1 MVSIIVTHKQC
12 LLYLKDCLKSISEQK
27 FKDYETVLVVDDLQD
42 DPQEFQ
48 AVIEEYKDKI
58 NLKLYYLEKKTGVA
72 AARNLGLDKAQG
84 EYIYFL
90 DNDDYIYEDGI
101 QKLLNI
107 MDEDT
112 DMAYGRIQGTY
123 QGTVTFEEKRDLEKE
138 EENLAQYDFNNPLEA
153 KITHYRRLE
162 RLTVLGTLYK
172 KTLFTDNNIRFN
184 EEQKYFVDV
193 RVIIQIMCA
202 AGKIKSNVEAIYVKR
217 HHNDRYNNPAIEQTS
232 KVDSMPYY
240 FLAVDNA
247 KKAAEG
253 HKEIQNH
260 LDLIVAKFVTLTLV
274 QKLRWNTE
282 EEPCWKN
289 EYFDELHKRLKAMDL
304 KHLNKKYIFWL
315 EKPVMKAMAEGDRE
329 KVRKTGNRLLA
340 KRKIKRMFKNK
351 WARNKAVALH
361 IFNKMPI
368 KNNYVVFESFMGR
381 NYSGQPK
388 YIYEY
393 MQEHFGN
400 QYTYIWSVDKRG
412 LKIPGEHKKVKR
424 SGLRYFY
431 YMNRSK
437 YWILNMKQP
446 LSIPKREETVLL
458 ETWHGTPL
466 KRLAFDLNDVVGGV
480 SNYKDKFYRQKEA
493 WDYLLSDNPFSTEK
507 FQSCF
512 MYPKEKILEYGYPAN
527 DPLYAPDRD
536 ERAKKIKEKLG
547 IPTEKKV
554 IMYAPT
560 WRDDNY
566 YEIGQF
572 KFDLD
577 LDVNRLEKEFGDE
590 YVIVLRL
597 HYLVVEALD
606 MSKYS
611 DFVVN
616 GSSYDD
622 VTDLYLITDIL
633 ITDYSSVFFDF
644 ANLKRPV
651 LYYTYDLERYRDVLH
666 GFYLSMEEELP
677 GPMLLTNDEVVD
689 AIRNIDKIEEQYK
702 DRYEQFYNRFCC
714 IDDGHATERVVNKIF
729 QSEKELP

>member
-12 LLYLKDCLKSISEQK
+12 LWYLEDCFKSVAGQE
-27 FKDYETVLVVDDLQD
+27 FKDYETILVVDDLQD
-42 DPQEFQ
+42 EPEEFQ
-48 AVIEEYKDKI
+48 KIIDEYQEKI
-58 NLKLYYLEKKTGVA
+58 QLSVFYLEGKTGVS

-101 QKLLNI
+101 KKLLDV

-112 DMAYGRIQGTY
+112 DMAYGRVQGTY
-123 QGTVTFEEKRDLEKE
+123 QGTVTFEEKRNLEKE
-138 EENLAQYDFNNPLEA
+138 EERLSKYDFYHPLEA
-153 KITHYRRLE
+153 KFTHYRRLE
-162 RLTVLGTLYK
+162 NLTVLGAVYK
-172 KTLFTDNNIRFN
+172 KSLFEKNNIRFN
-184 EEQKYFVDV
+184 EEQFCFADV
-193 RVIIQIMCA
+193 LVLTKIMCSTDR
-202 AGKIKSNVEAIYVKR
+202 IKGNIDAIYVKR
-217 HHNDRYNNPAIEQTS
+217 HHNDRYNNPAIEQTP
-232 KVDSMPYY
+232 KIDSMPYY
-240 FLAVDNA
+240 FMAVDNA
-247 KKAAEG
+247 KKIAKD
-253 HKEIQNH
+253 HKEIERH
-260 LDLIVAKFVTLTLV
+260 LDLILAKFTTLYLV
-274 QKLRWNTE
+274 KKLRWNTK
-282 EEPCWKN
+282 EEPCWKE
-289 EYFDELHKRLKAMDL
+289 EYFSELHKRLKEVNL
-304 KHLNKKYIFWL
+304 RHLNRKYIYWL
-315 EKPVMKAMAEGDRE
+315 EKSVMRAVAAGNLEKTQKA
-329 KVRKTGNRLLA
+329 GNRLLA

-351 WARNKAVALH
+351 WARNKAFALH
-361 IFNKMPI
+361 IFNKMDMKKDWVI
-368 KNNYVVFESFMGR
+368 FESFMGR

-393 MQEHFGN
+393 MQKHYGDK
-400 QYTYIWSVDKRG
+400 YTYIWSVDKRG
-412 LKIPGEHKKVKR
+412 LKIPGKHKTVKR

-446 LSIPKREETVLL
+446 LSVPKREETVLL

-527 DPLYAPDRD
+527 DPLYALDRE

-547 IPTEKKV
+547 IPLDKKV

-590 YVIVLRL
+590 YVILLRL

-606 MSKYS
+606 MSKYG
-611 DFVVN
+611 DFAVN
-616 GSSYDD
+616 GSAYDD

-666 GFYLSMEEELP
+666 GFYLSMEDDLP
-677 GPMLLTNDEVVD
+677 GPMLLTNDDVVD
-689 AIRNIDKIEEQYK
+689 AIKNIDKIEEQYK
-702 DRYEQFYNRFCC
+702 DRYEEFYDRFCC
-714 IDDGHATERVVNKIF
+714 VDDGHASERVVKKIF
-729 QSEKELP
+729 GE

>member
-1 MVSIIVTHKQC
+1 MENGMVSIIVTHKQC
-12 LLYLKDCLKSISEQK
+12 LWYLEDCFKSIAGQE
-27 FKDYETVLVVDDLQD
+27 FKDYETILVVDDLQD
-42 DPQEFQ
+42 EPEEFQ
-48 AVIEEYKDKI
+48 KIIDEYQEKI
-58 NLKLYYLEKKTGVA
+58 QLSVFYLEGKTGVS

-101 QKLLNI
+101 KKLLDV

-112 DMAYGRIQGTY
+112 DMAYGRVQGTY
-123 QGTVTFEEKRDLEKE
+123 QGTVTFEEKRNLEKE
-138 EENLAQYDFNNPLEA
+138 EERLSKYDFYHPLEA
-153 KITHYRRLE
+153 KFTHYRRLE
-162 RLTVLGTLYK
+162 NLTVLGAVYK
-172 KTLFTDNNIRFN
+172 KSLFEKNNIRFN
-184 EEQKYFVDV
+184 EEQFCFADV
-193 RVIIQIMCA
+193 LVLTKIMCSTDR
-202 AGKIKSNVEAIYVKR
+202 IKGNIDAIYVKR
-217 HHNDRYNNPAIEQTS
+217 HHNDRYNNPAIEQTP
-232 KVDSMPYY
+232 KIDSMPYY
-240 FLAVDNA
+240 FMAVDNA
-247 KKAAEG
+247 KKIAKD
-253 HKEIQNH
+253 HKEIERH
-260 LDLIVAKFVTLTLV
+260 LDLILAKFTTLYLV
-274 QKLRWNTE
+274 KKLRWNTK
-282 EEPCWKN
+282 EEPCWKE
-289 EYFDELHKRLKAMDL
+289 EYFSELHKRLKEVNL
-304 KHLNKKYIFWL
+304 RHLNRKYIYWL
-315 EKPVMKAMAEGDRE
+315 EKSVMRAVAAGNLEKTQKA
-329 KVRKTGNRLLA
+329 GNRLLA

-351 WARNKAVALH
+351 WARNKAFALH
-361 IFNKMPI
+361 IFNKMDMKKDWVI
-368 KNNYVVFESFMGR
+368 FESFMGR

-393 MQEHFGN
+393 MQKHYGDK
-400 QYTYIWSVDKRG
+400 YTYIWSVDKRG
-412 LKIPGEHKKVKR
+412 LKIPGKHKTVKR

-446 LSIPKREETVLL
+446 LSVPKREETVLL

-527 DPLYAPDRD
+527 DPLYAPDRE

-547 IPTEKKV
+547 IPLDKKV

-590 YVIVLRL
+590 YVILLRL

-606 MSKYS
+606 MSKYG
-611 DFVVN
+611 DFAVN
-616 GSSYDD
+616 GSAYDD

-666 GFYLSMEEELP
+666 GFYLSMEDDLP
-677 GPMLLTNDEVVD
+677 GPMLLTNDDVVD
-689 AIRNIDKIEEQYK
+689 AIKNIDKIEEQYK
-702 DRYEQFYNRFCC
+702 DRYEEFYDRFCC
-714 IDDGHATERVVNKIF
+714 VDDGHASERVVKKIF
-729 QSEKELP
+729 GE

>member
-12 LLYLKDCLKSISEQK
+12 LWYLEDCFKSIAGQE
-27 FKDYETVLVVDDLQD
+27 FKDYETILVVDDLQD
-42 DPQEFQ
+42 EPEEFQ
-48 AVIEEYKDKI
+48 KIIDEYQEKI
-58 NLKLYYLEKKTGVA
+58 QLSVFYLEGKTGVS

-101 QKLLNI
+101 KKLLDV

-112 DMAYGRIQGTY
+112 DMAYGRVQGTY
-123 QGTVTFEEKRDLEKE
+123 QGTVTFEEKRNLEKE
-138 EENLAQYDFNNPLEA
+138 EERLSKYDFYHPLEA
-153 KITHYRRLE
+153 KFTHYRRLE
-162 RLTVLGTLYK
+162 NLTVLGAVYK
-172 KTLFTDNNIRFN
+172 KSLFEKNNIRFN
-184 EEQKYFVDV
+184 EEQFCFADV
-193 RVIIQIMCA
+193 LVLTKIMCSTDR
-202 AGKIKSNVEAIYVKR
+202 IKGNIDAIYVKR
-217 HHNDRYNNPAIEQTS
+217 HHNDRYNNPAIEQTP
-232 KVDSMPYY
+232 KIDSMPYY
-240 FLAVDNA
+240 FMAVDNA
-247 KKAAEG
+247 KKIAKD
-253 HKEIQNH
+253 HKEIERH
-260 LDLIVAKFVTLTLV
+260 LDLILAKFTTLYLV
-274 QKLRWNTE
+274 KKLRWNTK
-282 EEPCWKN
+282 EEPCWKE
-289 EYFDELHKRLKAMDL
+289 EYFSELHKRLKEVNL
-304 KHLNKKYIFWL
+304 RHLNRKYIYWL
-315 EKPVMKAMAEGDRE
+315 EKSVMRAVAAGNLEKTQKA
-329 KVRKTGNRLLA
+329 GNRLLA

-351 WARNKAVALH
+351 WARNKAFALH
-361 IFNKMPI
+361 IFNKMDMKKDWVI
-368 KNNYVVFESFMGR
+368 FESFMGR

-393 MQEHFGN
+393 MQKHYGDK
-400 QYTYIWSVDKRG
+400 YTYIWSVDKRG
-412 LKIPGEHKKVKR
+412 LKIPGKHKTVKR

-446 LSIPKREETVLL
+446 LSVPKREETVLL

-527 DPLYAPDRD
+527 DPLYALDRE

-547 IPTEKKV
+547 IPLDKKV

-590 YVIVLRL
+590 YVILLRL

-606 MSKYS
+606 MSKYG
-611 DFVVN
+611 DFAVN
-616 GSSYDD
+616 GSAYDD

-666 GFYLSMEEELP
+666 GFYLSMEDDLP
-677 GPMLLTNDEVVD
+677 GPMLLTNDDVVD
-689 AIRNIDKIEEQYK
+689 AIKNIDKIEEQYK
-702 DRYEQFYNRFCC
+702 DRYEEFYDRFCC
-714 IDDGHATERVVNKIF
+714 VDDGHASERVVKKIF
-729 QSEKELP
+729 GE

>member
-1 MVSIIVTHKQC
+1 MENRMVSIIVTHKQC
-12 LLYLKDCLKSISEQK
+12 LWYLEDCLKSIAGQE
-27 FKDYETVLVVDDLQD
+27 FKDYETILVVDDLQD
-42 DPQEFQ
+42 EPEEFQ
-48 AVIEEYKDKI
+48 KIIDEYQEKI
-58 NLKLYYLEKKTGVA
+58 HLSVFYLEEKTGVS

-101 QKLLNI
+101 KKLLDV
-107 MDEDT
+107 MEEDT
-112 DMAYGRIQGTY
+112 DMAYGRVQGTY
-123 QGTVTFEEKRDLEKE
+123 QGTVTFEEKRNLEKE
-138 EENLAQYDFNNPLEA
+138 EERLSKYDFYHPLEA
-153 KITHYRRLE
+153 KFTHYRRLE
-162 RLTVLGTLYK
+162 NLTILGAVYRK
-172 KTLFTDNNIRFN
+172 SLFERNNIRFN
-184 EEQKYFVDV
+184 EEQLCFADV
-193 RVIIQIMCA
+193 LVLTKIMCSTD
-202 AGKIKSNVEAIYVKR
+202 KIIGNIDAIYVKR
-217 HHNDRYNNPAIEQTS
+217 HHNDRYNNPAIEQTP
-232 KVDSMPYY
+232 KIDSMPYY
-240 FLAVDNA
+240 FMAVDNA
-247 KKAAEG
+247 KEIAKG
-253 HKEIQNH
+253 HKEIERH
-260 LDLIVAKFVTLTLV
+260 LDLILAKFTTLYLIK
-274 QKLRWNTE
+274 KLRWNTE
-282 EEPCWKN
+282 EEPCWKE
-289 EYFDELHKRLKAMDL
+289 EYFSELHERLKNVNL
-304 KHLNKKYIFWL
+304 RHLNRKYIYWL
-315 EKPVMKAMAEGDRE
+315 EKSVMRAVATGNLEKTKKA
-329 KVRKTGNRLLA
+329 GNRLLA

-351 WARNKAVALH
+351 WARNKAFALH
-361 IFNKMPI
+361 IFNKMEI
-368 KNNYVVFESFMGR
+368 KKDWVIFESFMGR

-393 MQEHFGN
+393 MQKHYGDK
-400 QYTYIWSVDKRG
+400 YTYIWSVDKRG
-412 LKIPGEHKKVKR
+412 LKIPGKHKTVKR

-446 LSIPKREETVLL
+446 LSVPKREETILL

-527 DPLYAPDRD
+527 DPLYAPDRE

-547 IPTEKKV
+547 IPLDKKV

-590 YVIVLRL
+590 YVILLRL

-606 MSKYS
+606 MSKYG
-611 DFVVN
+611 DFAVN
-616 GSSYDD
+616 GSAYDD

-666 GFYLSMEEELP
+666 GFYLSMEDDLP
-677 GPMLLTNDEVVD
+677 GPMLLTNNDVVD
-689 AIRNIDKIEEQYK
+689 AIKNIDKIEEQYK
-702 DRYEQFYNRFCC
+702 DRYEEFYNRFCC
-714 IDDGHATERVVNKIF
+714 VDDGHASERVVKKIF
-729 QSEKELP
+729 GE

>member
-1 MVSIIVTHKQC
+1 MVSIIVTHRKW
-12 LLYLKDCLKSISEQK
+12 LLYLKDCFKSISEQE

-42 DPQEFQ
+42 DKDEFQ
-48 AVIEEYKDKI
+48 QVIDEYKDKI
-58 NLKLYYLEKKTGVA
+58 NLKVFYLEGKTGVS
-72 AARNLGLDKAQG
+72 AARNLGMDKAQG

-90 DNDDYIYEDGI
+90 DNDDYIYDDVI
-101 QKLLNI
+101 KKLLDV

-112 DMAYGRIQGTY
+112 DMAYGRVQGTY
-123 QGTVTFEEKRDLEKE
+123 QGTVTFEEKRDIEKE
-138 EENLAQYDFNNPLEA
+138 EENLEKYDFDNPIESRL
-153 KITHYRRLE
+153 THFRRLE
-162 RLTVLGTLYK
+162 RLTVLGALYRK
-172 KTLFTDNNIRFN
+172 SLFTDNNIRFN
-184 EEQKYFVDV
+184 EEQYCFADV
-193 RVIIQIMCA
+193 RVLTEILCTTK
-202 AGKIKSNVEAIYVKR
+202 KIKSNVNAIYVKR
-217 HHNDRYNNPAIEQTS
+217 HHNDRYNNPAIEQTP
-232 KVDSMPYY
+232 KIESMPYY
-240 FLAVDNA
+240 FMAIDNA
-247 KKAAEG
+247 KKVAEG
-253 HKEIQNH
+253 HPEIQGH
-260 LDLIVAKFVTLTLV
+260 FDLIEAKFVTLYLIK
-274 QKLRWNTE
+274 KLRWNTE
-282 EEPCWKN
+282 EEECWEN
-289 EYFDELHKRLKAMDL
+289 EYFQEFYKRCSQMDKKNLKRR
-304 KHLNKKYIFWL
+304 YFYFL
-315 EKPVMKAMAEGDRE
+315 EKPVIKAMAKGDLA
-329 KVRKTGNRLLA
+329 KVKKTGNRYLA
-340 KRKIKRMFKNK
+340 KKKLKRMFKNK
-351 WARNKAVALH
+351 WARNKAFALH
-361 IFNKMPI
+361 IFNKMPM
-368 KNNYVVFESFMGR
+368 KENYVIFESFMGR

-393 MQEHFGN
+393 MQEHFGDK
-400 QYTYIWSVDKRG
+400 YTYVWSVDKRG
-412 LKIPGEHKKVKR
+412 LKIPGKHKTVRR

-446 LSIPKREETVLL
+446 LSVPKREDTVLL

-480 SNYKDKFYRQKEA
+480 SNYKDKFYRQKEN

-527 DPLYAPDRD
+527 DPLYAPDRE
-536 ERAKKIKEKLG
+536 ERARKIKEKLG
-547 IPTEKKV
+547 IPADKKV

-590 YVIVLRL
+590 YVLLLRL

-606 MSKYS
+606 MSKYGE
-611 DFVVN
+611 FAVN
-616 GSSYDD
+616 GSAYDD

-666 GFYLSMEEELP
+666 GFYLSMEDDLP

-689 AIRNIDKIEEQYK
+689 AIKNIDQIQEKYK
-702 DRYEQFYNRFCC
+702 DRYEEFYNRFCC

-729 QSEKELP
+729 KES

>member
-12 LLYLKDCLKSISEQK
+12 LWYLEDCFKSIAGQE
-27 FKDYETVLVVDDLQD
+27 FKDYETILVVDDLQD
-42 DPQEFQ
+42 EPEEFQ
-48 AVIEEYKDKI
+48 KIIDEYQEKI
-58 NLKLYYLEKKTGVA
+58 QLSVFYLEGKTGVS

-90 DNDDYIYEDGI
+90 DNDDYISEDGI
-101 QKLLNI
+101 KKLLDV

-112 DMAYGRIQGTY
+112 DMAYGRVQGTY
-123 QGTVTFEEKRDLEKE
+123 QGTVTFEEKRNLEKE
-138 EENLAQYDFNNPLEA
+138 EERLSKYDFYHPLEA
-153 KITHYRRLE
+153 KFTHYRRLE
-162 RLTVLGTLYK
+162 NLTVLGAVYK
-172 KTLFTDNNIRFN
+172 KSLFEKNNIRFN
-184 EEQKYFVDV
+184 EEQFCFADV
-193 RVIIQIMCA
+193 LVLTKIMCSTDR
-202 AGKIKSNVEAIYVKR
+202 IKGNIDAIYVKR
-217 HHNDRYNNPAIEQTS
+217 HHNDRYNNPAIEQTP
-232 KVDSMPYY
+232 KIDSMPYY
-240 FLAVDNA
+240 FMAVDNA
-247 KKAAEG
+247 KKIAKD
-253 HKEIQNH
+253 HKEIERH
-260 LDLIVAKFVTLTLV
+260 LDLILAKFTTLYLV
-274 QKLRWNTE
+274 KKLRWNTK
-282 EEPCWKN
+282 EEPCWKE
-289 EYFDELHKRLKAMDL
+289 EYFSELHKRLKEVNL
-304 KHLNKKYIFWL
+304 RHLNRKYIYWL
-315 EKPVMKAMAEGDRE
+315 EKSVMRAVAAGNLEKTQKA
-329 KVRKTGNRLLA
+329 GNRLLA

-351 WARNKAVALH
+351 WARNKAFALH
-361 IFNKMPI
+361 IFNKMDMKKDWVI
-368 KNNYVVFESFMGR
+368 FESFMGR

-393 MQEHFGN
+393 MQKHYGDK
-400 QYTYIWSVDKRG
+400 YTYIWSVDKRG
-412 LKIPGEHKKVKR
+412 LKIPGKHKTVKR

-446 LSIPKREETVLL
+446 LSVPKREETVLL

-527 DPLYAPDRD
+527 DPLYAPDRE

-547 IPTEKKV
+547 IPLDKKV

-590 YVIVLRL
+590 YVILLRL

-606 MSKYS
+606 MSKYG
-611 DFVVN
+611 DFAVN
-616 GSSYDD
+616 GSAYDD

-666 GFYLSMEEELP
+666 GFYLSMEDDLP
-677 GPMLLTNDEVVD
+677 GPMLLTNDDVVD
-689 AIRNIDKIEEQYK
+689 AIKNIDKIEEQYK
-702 DRYEQFYNRFCC
+702 DRYEEFYDRFCC
-714 IDDGHATERVVNKIF
+714 VDDGHASERVVKKIF
-729 QSEKELP
+729 GE

>member
-12 LLYLKDCLKSISEQK
+12 LWYLEDCLKSIAGQE
-27 FKDYETVLVVDDLQD
+27 FKDYETILVVDDLQD
-42 DPQEFQ
+42 EPEEFQ
-48 AVIEEYKDKI
+48 KIIDEYQEKI
-58 NLKLYYLEKKTGVA
+58 HLSVFYLEEKTGVS

-101 QKLLNI
+101 KKLLDV
-107 MDEDT
+107 MEEDT
-112 DMAYGRIQGTY
+112 DMAYGRVQGTY
-123 QGTVTFEEKRDLEKE
+123 QGTVTFEEKRNLEKE
-138 EENLAQYDFNNPLEA
+138 EERLSKYDFYHPLEA
-153 KITHYRRLE
+153 KFTHYRRLE
-162 RLTVLGTLYK
+162 NLTILGAVYRK
-172 KTLFTDNNIRFN
+172 SLFERNNIRFN
-184 EEQKYFVDV
+184 EEQLCFADV
-193 RVIIQIMCA
+193 LVLTKIMCSTD
-202 AGKIKSNVEAIYVKR
+202 KIIGNIDAIYVKR
-217 HHNDRYNNPAIEQTS
+217 HHNDRYNNPAIEQTP
-232 KVDSMPYY
+232 KIDSMPYY
-240 FLAVDNA
+240 FMAVDNA
-247 KKAAEG
+247 KEIAKG
-253 HKEIQNH
+253 HKEIERH
-260 LDLIVAKFVTLTLV
+260 LDLILAKFTTLYLIK
-274 QKLRWNTE
+274 KLRWNTE
-282 EEPCWKN
+282 EEPCWKE
-289 EYFDELHKRLKAMDL
+289 EYFSELHERLKNVNL
-304 KHLNKKYIFWL
+304 RHLNRKYIYWL
-315 EKPVMKAMAEGDRE
+315 EKSVMRAVATGNLEKTKKA
-329 KVRKTGNRLLA
+329 GNRLLA

-351 WARNKAVALH
+351 WARNKAFALH
-361 IFNKMPI
+361 IFNKMEI
-368 KNNYVVFESFMGR
+368 KKDWVIFESFMGR

-393 MQEHFGN
+393 MQKHYGDK
-400 QYTYIWSVDKRG
+400 YTYIWSVDKRG
-412 LKIPGEHKKVKR
+412 LKIPGKHKTVKR

-446 LSIPKREETVLL
+446 LSVPKREETILL

-527 DPLYAPDRD
+527 DPLYAPDRE

-547 IPTEKKV
+547 IPLDKKV

-590 YVIVLRL
+590 YVILLRL

-606 MSKYS
+606 MSKYG
-611 DFVVN
+611 DFAVN
-616 GSSYDD
+616 GSAYDD

-666 GFYLSMEEELP
+666 GFYLSMEDDLP
-677 GPMLLTNDEVVD
+677 GPMLLTNNDVVD
-689 AIRNIDKIEEQYK
+689 AIKNIDKIEEQYK
-702 DRYEQFYNRFCC
+702 DRYEEFYNRFCC
-714 IDDGHATERVVNKIF
+714 VDDGHASERVVKKIF
-729 QSEKELP
+729 GE

>member
-12 LLYLKDCLKSISEQK
+12 LRYLEECLNSIAEQE
-27 FKDYETVLVVDDLQD
+27 FQDYETVLVVDDLQD
-42 DPQEFQ
+42 EPEEFQ
-48 AVIEEYKDKI
+48 KVIDKYKERI
-58 NLKLYYLEKKTGVA
+58 HLRLFYLEGKTGVS
-72 AARNLGLDKAQG
+72 AARNFGMDKAQG

-90 DNDDYIYEDGI
+90 DNDDYIFEDGI
-101 QKLLNI
+101 KKLLDV
-107 MDEDT
+107 MED
-112 DMAYGRIQGTY
+112 DMEMAYGRVQGTY

-138 EENLAQYDFNNPLEA
+138 EERLSAYDFYNPMESR
-153 KITHYRRLE
+153 ITHYRRLE
-162 RLTVLGTLYK
+162 RLSVLGALYK
-172 KTLFTDNNIRFN
+172 KSFLTEHNVRFD
-184 EEQKYFVDV
+184 EEQMYFADV
-193 RVIIQIMCA
+193 SVIAKIMSVA
-202 AGKIKSNVEAIYVKR
+202 TKMKGNVEAIYVKR
-217 HHNDRYNNPAIEQTS
+217 RHNDRYNNPALDQTP
-232 KVDSMPYY
+232 KVDSMSWY
-240 FLAVDNA
+240 FRAVDKA
-247 KKAAEG
+247 KEAAKGNE
-253 HKEIQNH
+253 EIGRH
-260 LDLIVAKFVTLTLV
+260 LDLIVAKFVTLTLI

-282 EEPCWKN
+282 EEPCWKD
-289 EYFDELHKRLKAMDL
+289 EYFDEFHRRLAEMNL
-304 KHLNKKYIFWL
+304 KKLNKKYILWL
-315 EKPVMKAMAEGDRE
+315 EKPVMKAMAKGDRE
-329 KVRKTGNRLLA
+329 AVRKTGNRLLA
-340 KRKIKRMFKNK
+340 KRKLKRMVKNK
-351 WARNKAVALH
+351 WSRNKAVALH

-368 KNNYVVFESFMGR
+368 KNNYVIFESFMGR

-393 MQEHFGN
+393 MQEHLGN
-400 QYTYIWSVDKRG
+400 KYTYIWSVDKRG
-412 LKIPGEHKKVKR
+412 LKIPGKHKKVRR
-424 SGLRYFY
+424 SGIRYFY

-446 LSIPKREETVLL
+446 LSVPKREETILL

-466 KRLAFDLNDVVGGV
+466 KRLVFDLNDVVGGV

-512 MYPKEKILEYGYPAN
+512 MYPREKILEYGYPAN
-527 DPLYAPDRD
+527 DPLYAPDRE

-547 IPTEKKV
+547 IPQDKKV

-590 YVIVLRL
+590 YVILLRL

-606 MSKYS
+606 MSKYG
-611 DFVVN
+611 DFAIN
-616 GSSYDD
+616 GSAYDD

-651 LYYTYDLERYRDVLH
+651 LYYTYDLEKYRDILH
-666 GFYLSMEEELP
+666 GFYLSMEDDLP

-689 AIRNIDKIEEQYK
+689 AIRNIDKIEEQYRE
-702 DRYEQFYNRFCC
+702 RYEEFYDRFCC

-729 QSEKELP
+729 GEQ

>member
-1 MVSIIVTHKQC
+1 M
-12 LLYLKDCLKSISEQK
+12 
-27 FKDYETVLVVDDLQD
+27 VVDDLQD
-42 DPQEFQ
+42 EPEEFQ
-48 AVIEEYKDKI
+48 KIIDEYQDKI
-58 NLKLYYLEKKTGVA
+58 HLSVFYLNGKTGVS

-90 DNDDYIYEDGI
+90 DNDDYIYEEGVK
-101 QKLLNI
+101 KLLDV
-107 MDEDT
+107 MEEDT
-112 DMAYGRIQGTY
+112 DMAYGRVQGTY
-123 QGTVTFEEKRDLEKE
+123 QGTVTFEEKRDFEKE
-138 EENLAQYDFNNPLEA
+138 EERLSKYDFYHPLEA
-153 KITHYRRLE
+153 KFTHYRRLE
-162 RLTVLGTLYK
+162 NLTVLGAVYK
-172 KTLFTDNNIRFN
+172 KSLFEENNIRFN
-184 EEQKYFVDV
+184 EEQFCFADV
-193 RVIIQIMCA
+193 LVLTKIMCSTD
-202 AGKIKSNVEAIYVKR
+202 KIKGNIDAIYVKR
-217 HHNDRYNNPAIEQTS
+217 HHNDRYNNPAIEQTP
-232 KVDSMPYY
+232 KIDSMPYY
-240 FLAVDNA
+240 FMAVDNA
-247 KKAAEG
+247 KKIAKG
-253 HKEIQNH
+253 HKEIERH
-260 LDLIVAKFVTLTLV
+260 LDLILAKFTTLYLV
-274 QKLRWNTE
+274 KKLRWNTE
-282 EEPCWKN
+282 EEPCWKE
-289 EYFDELHKRLKAMDL
+289 EYFSELHKRLKEVNL
-304 KHLNKKYIFWL
+304 RHLNRKYIYWL
-315 EKPVMKAMAEGDRE
+315 EKSVMRAVAAGDLE
-329 KVRKTGNRLLA
+329 KTKKSGNRLLA

-351 WARNKAVALH
+351 WARNKAFALH
-361 IFNKMPI
+361 IFNKMETKKDWVI
-368 KNNYVVFESFMGR
+368 FESFMGR

-393 MQEHFGN
+393 MQKHYGDK
-400 QYTYIWSVDKRG
+400 YTYIWSVDKRG
-412 LKIPGEHKKVKR
+412 LKIPGKHKTVKR

-446 LSIPKREETVLL
+446 LSVPKREETVLL

-527 DPLYAPDRD
+527 DPLYATDRE

-547 IPTEKKV
+547 IPLDKKV

-590 YVIVLRL
+590 YVILLRL

-606 MSKYS
+606 MSKYG
-611 DFVVN
+611 DFAVN
-616 GSSYDD
+616 GSAYDD

-666 GFYLSMEEELP
+666 GFYLSMEDDLP
-677 GPMLLTNDEVVD
+677 GPMLLTNDDVVD
-689 AIRNIDKIEEQYK
+689 AIKNIDKIEEQYK
-702 DRYEQFYNRFCC
+702 DRYEEFYNRFCC
-714 IDDGHATERVVNKIF
+714 VDDGHASERVVKKIF
-729 QSEKELP
+729 GE

>member
-1 MVSIIVTHKQC
+1 MVSIIVNHKQC
-12 LLYLKDCLKSISEQK
+12 LWYLEDCFKSIAGQE
-27 FKDYETVLVVDDLQD
+27 FKDYETILVVDDLQD
-42 DPQEFQ
+42 EPEEFQ
-48 AVIEEYKDKI
+48 KIIDEYQEKI
-58 NLKLYYLEKKTGVA
+58 QLSVFYLEGKTGVS

-101 QKLLNI
+101 KKLLDV

-112 DMAYGRIQGTY
+112 DMAYGRVQGTY
-123 QGTVTFEEKRDLEKE
+123 QGTVTFEEKRNLEKE
-138 EENLAQYDFNNPLEA
+138 EERLSKYDFYHPLEA
-153 KITHYRRLE
+153 KFTHYRRLE
-162 RLTVLGTLYK
+162 NLTVLGAVYK
-172 KTLFTDNNIRFN
+172 KSLFEKNNIRFN
-184 EEQKYFVDV
+184 EEQFCFADV
-193 RVIIQIMCA
+193 LVLTKIMCSTDR
-202 AGKIKSNVEAIYVKR
+202 IKGNIDAIYVKR
-217 HHNDRYNNPAIEQTS
+217 HHNDRYNNPAIEQTP
-232 KVDSMPYY
+232 KIDSMPYY
-240 FLAVDNA
+240 FMAVDNA
-247 KKAAEG
+247 KKIAKD
-253 HKEIQNH
+253 HKEIERH
-260 LDLIVAKFVTLTLV
+260 LDLILAKFTTLYLV
-274 QKLRWNTE
+274 KKLRWNTK
-282 EEPCWKN
+282 EEPCWKE
-289 EYFDELHKRLKAMDL
+289 EYFSELHKRLKEVNL
-304 KHLNKKYIFWL
+304 RHLNRKYIYWL
-315 EKPVMKAMAEGDRE
+315 EKSVMRAVAAGNLEKTQKA
-329 KVRKTGNRLLA
+329 GNRLLA

-351 WARNKAVALH
+351 WARNKAFALH
-361 IFNKMPI
+361 IFNKMDMKKDWVI
-368 KNNYVVFESFMGR
+368 FESFMGR

-393 MQEHFGN
+393 MQKHYGDK
-400 QYTYIWSVDKRG
+400 YTYIWSVDKRG
-412 LKIPGEHKKVKR
+412 LKIPGKHKTVKR

-446 LSIPKREETVLL
+446 LSVPKREETVLL

-527 DPLYAPDRD
+527 DPLYAPDRE

-547 IPTEKKV
+547 IPLDKKV

-590 YVIVLRL
+590 YVILLRL

-606 MSKYS
+606 MSKYG
-611 DFVVN
+611 DFAVN
-616 GSSYDD
+616 GSAYDD

-666 GFYLSMEEELP
+666 GFYLSMEDDLP
-677 GPMLLTNDEVVD
+677 GPMLLTNDDVVD
-689 AIRNIDKIEEQYK
+689 AIKNIDKIEEQYK
-702 DRYEQFYNRFCC
+702 DRYEEFYDRFCC
-714 IDDGHATERVVNKIF
+714 VDDGHASERVVKKIF
-729 QSEKELP
+729 GE

>member
-1 MVSIIVTHKQC
+1 MVSIIVTHKKC
-12 LLYLKDCLKSISEQK
+12 LWYLEDCLKSIAGQE
-27 FKDYETVLVVDDLQD
+27 FKDYETILVVDDLQD
-42 DPQEFQ
+42 EPEEFQ
-48 AVIEEYKDKI
+48 KIIDEYQDKI
-58 NLKLYYLEKKTGVA
+58 HLSVFYLNGKTGVS

-90 DNDDYIYEDGI
+90 DNDDYIYEDGVK
-101 QKLLNI
+101 KLLDV
-107 MDEDT
+107 MEEDT
-112 DMAYGRIQGTY
+112 DMAYGRVQGTY
-123 QGTVTFEEKRDLEKE
+123 QGTVTFEEKRDFEKE
-138 EENLAQYDFNNPLEA
+138 EERLSKYDFYHPLEA
-153 KITHYRRLE
+153 KFTHYRRLE
-162 RLTVLGTLYK
+162 NLTVLGAVYK
-172 KTLFTDNNIRFN
+172 KSLFEKNNIRFN
-184 EEQKYFVDV
+184 EEQFCFADV
-193 RVIIQIMCA
+193 LVLTKIMCSTD
-202 AGKIKSNVEAIYVKR
+202 KIKGNIDAIYVKR
-217 HHNDRYNNPAIEQTS
+217 HHNDRYNNPAIEQTP
-232 KVDSMPYY
+232 KIDSMPYY
-240 FLAVDNA
+240 FMAVDNA
-247 KKAAEG
+247 KKIAKG
-253 HKEIQNH
+253 HKEIERH
-260 LDLIVAKFVTLTLV
+260 LDLILAKFTTLYLV
-274 QKLRWNTE
+274 KKLRWNTK
-282 EEPCWKN
+282 EEPCWKE
-289 EYFDELHKRLKAMDL
+289 EYFFELHKRLKEVNL
-304 KHLNKKYIFWL
+304 RHLNRKYIYWL
-315 EKPVMKAMAEGDRE
+315 EKSVMRAVAAGDLE
-329 KVRKTGNRLLA
+329 KTKKSGNRLLA

-351 WARNKAVALH
+351 WARNKAFALH
-361 IFNKMPI
+361 IFNKMETKKDWVI
-368 KNNYVVFESFMGR
+368 FESFMGR

-393 MQEHFGN
+393 MQKHYGDK
-400 QYTYIWSVDKRG
+400 YTYIWSVDKRG
-412 LKIPGEHKKVKR
+412 LKIPGKHKTVKR

-446 LSIPKREETVLL
+446 LSVPKREETILL

-527 DPLYAPDRD
+527 DPLYAPDRE

-547 IPTEKKV
+547 IPLDKKV

-590 YVIVLRL
+590 YVILLRL

-606 MSKYS
+606 MSKYG
-611 DFVVN
+611 DFAVN
-616 GSSYDD
+616 GSAYDD

-666 GFYLSMEEELP
+666 GFYLSMEDDLP
-677 GPMLLTNDEVVD
+677 GPMLLTNDDVVD
-689 AIRNIDKIEEQYK
+689 AIKNIDKIEEQYK
-702 DRYEQFYNRFCC
+702 DRYEEFYNRFCC
-714 IDDGHATERVVNKIF
+714 VDDGHASERVVKKIF
-729 QSEKELP
+729 GE

>member
-1 MVSIIVTHKQC
+1 MEKRMVSIIVTHKQC
-12 LLYLKDCLKSISEQK
+12 LWYLEDCLKSIAEQE

-42 DPQEFQ
+42 EPEEFQ
-48 AVIEEYKDKI
+48 KIVDEYREKARLSI
-58 NLKLYYLEKKTGVA
+58 FYLEGKTGVS
-72 AARNLGLDKAQG
+72 AARNLGLDKAKG

-90 DNDDYIYEDGI
+90 DNDDYIYEEGL
-101 QKLLNI
+101 QKLMDI
-107 MDEDT
+107 MDKDT
-112 DMAYGRIQGTY
+112 DMVYGRVQGTY
-123 QGTVTFEEKRDLEKE
+123 QGAVTFEEKRDLEKE
-138 EENLAQYDFNNPLEA
+138 EENLSQYDFNNPLEA

-162 RLTVLGTLYK
+162 NLTILGAVYK
-172 KTLFTDNNIRFN
+172 KSLFEQNNIRFN
-184 EEQKYFVDV
+184 EEQPCFADV
-193 RVIIQIMCA
+193 RVLVQIMCA
-202 AGKIKSNVEAIYVKR
+202 TDKIKGNINAIYAKR
-217 HHNDRYNNPAIEQTS
+217 HHNDRYNNPSIEQTP

-240 FLAVDNA
+240 FMAIDNA
-247 KKAAEG
+247 KKAAKG
-253 HKEIQNH
+253 NKEIERH
-260 LDLIVAKFVTLTLV
+260 LDLILAKFTTLYLV
-274 QKLRWNTE
+274 KKLRWNTE
-282 EEPCWKN
+282 DEQCWEK
-289 EYFDELHKRLKAMDL
+289 EYFDELHKRLKEVKL
-304 KHLNKKYIFWL
+304 RHLNRKYIYWL
-315 EKPVMKAMAEGDRE
+315 EKSVMRAVAAGNLEKTQKA
-329 KVRKTGNRLLA
+329 GNRLLA

-351 WARNKAVALH
+351 WARNKAFALH
-361 IFNKMPI
+361 IFNKMEI
-368 KNNYVVFESFMGR
+368 KKDWVIFESFMGR

-393 MQEHFGN
+393 MQEHFGDK
-400 QYTYIWSVDKRG
+400 YTYIWSVDKRG
-412 LKIPGEHKKVKR
+412 LKIPGKHKTVKR

-446 LSIPKREETVLL
+446 LSVPKREETVLL

-527 DPLYAPDRD
+527 DPLYAPDRE
-536 ERAKKIKEKLG
+536 ERAKEIKKKLG
-547 IPTEKKV
+547 IPLDKKV

-590 YVIVLRL
+590 YVILLRL

-606 MSKYS
+606 MSKYG
-611 DFVVN
+611 DFAVN
-616 GSSYDD
+616 GSAYDD

-666 GFYLSMEEELP
+666 GFYLSMEDDLP
-677 GPMLLTNDEVVD
+677 GPMLLTNDDVVD
-689 AIRNIDKIEEQYK
+689 AIKNIDKIEEQYK
-702 DRYEQFYNRFCC
+702 DRYEEFYDRFCC
-714 IDDGHATERVVNKIF
+714 VDDGHASERVVKKIF
-729 QSEKELP
+729 GE

>member
-1 MVSIIVTHKQC
+1 MENRMVSIIVTHKQC
-12 LLYLKDCLKSISEQK
+12 LWYLEDCLKSIAGQE
-27 FKDYETVLVVDDLQD
+27 FKDYETILVVDDLQD
-42 DPQEFQ
+42 EPEEFQ
-48 AVIEEYKDKI
+48 KIIDEYQEKI
-58 NLKLYYLEKKTGVA
+58 HLSVFYLEEKTGVS

-101 QKLLNI
+101 KKLLDV
-107 MDEDT
+107 MEEDT
-112 DMAYGRIQGTY
+112 DMAYGRVQGTY
-123 QGTVTFEEKRDLEKE
+123 QGTVTFEEKRNLEKE
-138 EENLAQYDFNNPLEA
+138 EERLSKYDFYHPLEA
-153 KITHYRRLE
+153 KFTHYRRLE
-162 RLTVLGTLYK
+162 NLTILGAVYRK
-172 KTLFTDNNIRFN
+172 SLFERNNIRFN
-184 EEQKYFVDV
+184 EEQLCFADV
-193 RVIIQIMCA
+193 LVLTKIMCSTD
-202 AGKIKSNVEAIYVKR
+202 KIIGNIDAIYVKR
-217 HHNDRYNNPAIEQTS
+217 HHNDRYNNPAIEQTP
-232 KVDSMPYY
+232 KIDSMPYY
-240 FLAVDNA
+240 FMAVDNA
-247 KKAAEG
+247 KEIAKG
-253 HKEIQNH
+253 HKEIERH
-260 LDLIVAKFVTLTLV
+260 LDLILAKFTTLYLIK
-274 QKLRWNTE
+274 KLRWNTE
-282 EEPCWKN
+282 EEPCWKE
-289 EYFDELHKRLKAMDL
+289 EYFSELHERLKNVNL
-304 KHLNKKYIFWL
+304 RHLNRKYIYWL
-315 EKPVMKAMAEGDRE
+315 EKSVMRAVAVGNLEKTKKA
-329 KVRKTGNRLLA
+329 GNRLLA

-351 WARNKAVALH
+351 WARNKAFALH
-361 IFNKMPI
+361 IFNKMEI
-368 KNNYVVFESFMGR
+368 KKDWVIFESFMGR

-393 MQEHFGN
+393 MQKHYGDK
-400 QYTYIWSVDKRG
+400 YTYIWSVDKRG
-412 LKIPGEHKKVKR
+412 LKIPGKHKTVKR

-446 LSIPKREETVLL
+446 LSVPKREETILL

-527 DPLYAPDRD
+527 DPLYAPDRE

-547 IPTEKKV
+547 IPLDKKV

-590 YVIVLRL
+590 YVILLRL

-606 MSKYS
+606 MSKYG
-611 DFVVN
+611 DFAVN
-616 GSSYDD
+616 GSAYDD

-666 GFYLSMEEELP
+666 GFYLSMEDDLP
-677 GPMLLTNDEVVD
+677 GPMLLTNDDVVD
-689 AIRNIDKIEEQYK
+689 AIKNIDKIEGQYK
-702 DRYEQFYNRFCC
+702 ERYEEFYNRFCC
-714 IDDGHATERVVNKIF
+714 VDDGHASERVVKKIF
-729 QSEKELP
+729 GE